1 MKAGNKL
8 TKKEQPKSDN
18 ANGKKLTNSE
28 ESSALTTPEIMA
40 RSRKS
45 LEGFSTGNDD
55 EKDQQIGLMT
65 EHFRQQQ
72 RAKGTRGTKRSS
84 KRDPRTTTS
93 NIYSL
98 QRN

>member
-1 MKAGNKL
+1 MKAGSKL

-18 ANGKKLTNSE
+18 ANGKELTNSE
-28 ESSALTTPEIMA
+28 ESSVLTTPEIMA

-65 EHFRQQQ
+65 DHFRQQQ
-72 RAKGTRGTKRSS
+72 RELEDRKEALKESQE
-84 KRDPRTTTS
+84 
-93 NIYSL
+93 
-98 QRN
+98 QR